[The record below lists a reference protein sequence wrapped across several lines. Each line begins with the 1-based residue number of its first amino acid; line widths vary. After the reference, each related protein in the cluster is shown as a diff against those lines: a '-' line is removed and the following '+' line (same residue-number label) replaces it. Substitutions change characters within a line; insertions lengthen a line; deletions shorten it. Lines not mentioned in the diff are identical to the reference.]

1 MSPTAPVPE
10 PAEER
15 AGELLARVEPLPY
28 PERMRALALH
38 ARRLAGTPALTAL
51 LDELAAGGRYE
62 RRTALHMA
70 MAARRLPFIERALA
84 GPDPALR
91 RAALRAVRTLPVA
104 DDAAAAVLDDAPAD
118 LRRAFYRTLRHGDRA
133 ALADRLLPDVRARW
147 GDREAAALLPACSGG
162 AVARWLPDLDGAV
175 TAWRA
180 LAERHPG
187 PLLALARRRAAE
199 WGWLRRRGP
208 VPAALAR
215 HDPAGLLE
223 LLEREDVRN
232 AVRGR
237 LPKTV
242 ARRLFAVD
250 AVRAGRLAIA
260 AGGPYGGLLSRDE
273 HLHSL
278 PDRELLG
285 TLPADGHGL
294 ARMFALIRPG
304 RRGPLFDAIVERR
317 GGPFP
322 GLQAFPLLP
331 LLPPDRAAAEARRML
346 DWHGSV
352 WHSARLR
359 LDDPDIPLKLTAHLP
374 YAEAAGPLREAALT
388 GDPKRR
394 GLARGLLVGAAART
408 GDGTVLLG
416 VVREL
421 ADRARRERD
430 PLRRAL
436 IEALASVPV
445 ALLGG
450 ALAGPL
456 DGLAAAAV
464 ESRDSSK
471 ATRRALRNL
480 ADRALA
486 HAPDLRPWAYGVYDR
501 LVARC
506 GTEQLRDDD
515 HYLDLVLPRGAEHDL
530 LDVLRP
536 RLRAARERRDPA
548 LAIEL
553 AWSLHR
559 RAFRLAEIQDDLRAG
574 ALDRA
579 GDLAGAAAEAWLA
592 DPARRADRAAELV
605 AADPAA
611 VEVPE
616 VWRVVAS
623 RRTDLL
629 GRAALG
635 ERTSRVRPQDP
646 GRWTP
651 AQVDRVREALN
662 GVARDDAPPADTRIA
677 AVASLGRLPGTLDDL
692 AAWAGGADA
701 VLAEAA
707 MEAMAGTDRPAEAL
721 GLLLGFARGAGSPY
735 AVAAVAG
742 CCAGVAPST
751 LGPVLAGTL
760 TGPDAKVTA
769 RKQAARL
776 LERLRPPGAADA
788 LLGAWRDPHLH
799 RDVRAAVAAALRRI
813 PEDPR
818 TFTALEDAA
827 GPYASEPLLRTLFQA
842 VPEEYAPAVR
852 PRYAALVRRLLAAAD
867 GPGVRWRGTAAFGV
881 WARHYEGG
889 FDDLLAAVGDPADPA
904 GDAELPVLEA
914 LMYAGAVR
922 GEVLGVLERLLPEAG
937 ARGPARRRLLSLV
950 RVLAARHGRGRADPA
965 AADLARRA
973 AALLAPHPLHLQQVV
988 DLAFASPPLAEPR
1001 LATAG
1006 ELAAAVGSL
1015 AELLRDRP
1023 AVALGLDWR
1032 LRSVF
1037 GHRRGR
1043 RAPLPPPLLLPAV
1056 RGLIAQG
1063 HLVAH
1068 LLAMRAVGTAGD
1080 AAGWPDEWRA
1090 VLDDLRRSPHVDVRV
1105 QAIDADPDG

>member
-1 MSPTAPVPE
+1 MSPTAPVRE

-15 AGELLARVEPLPY
+15 AGDLLARVEPLAY

-38 ARRLAGTPALTAL
+38 ARRLAGTPALSAL
-51 LDELAAGGRYE
+51 LDELSAGGRYE

-70 MAARRLPFIERALA
+70 MAARDLPFIERALA
-84 GPDPALR
+84 GADPALR

-104 DDAAAAVLDDAPAD
+104 DGAAAAVLDDAPAD
-118 LRRAFYRTLRHGDRA
+118 LRRAFYRTLRHGDRT

-147 GDREAAALLPACSGG
+147 GEREAAALLPACSGE
-162 AVARWLPDLDGAV
+162 AAARWLPDLDHAV

-187 PLLALARRRAAE
+187 PFLALARERAAGR
-199 WGWLRRRGP
+199 GWLRRRTAA
-208 VPAALAR
+208 VAALAR

-223 LLEREDVRN
+223 LLEREDVREN
-232 AVRGR
+232 VRHR
-237 LPKTV
+237 LPKAV

-250 AVRAGRLAIA
+250 TVRAARLAVA
-260 AGGPYGGLLSRDE
+260 AGGPRGGLFSRDE
-273 HLHSL
+273 HLRFL
-278 PDRELLG
+278 PGRELPAA
-285 TLPADGHGL
+285 LPGDAHGL
-294 ARMFALIRPG
+294 AGKLALVAPG

-322 GLQAFPLLP
+322 GLQAYPLLP

-352 WHSARLR
+352 WHSARRR

-374 YAEAAGPLREAALT
+374 YDEASGPLREAALT

-394 GLARGLLVGAAART
+394 GLARALLIGAAART

-416 VVREL
+416 VVGGL
-421 ADRARRERD
+421 ADRARNERD

-464 ESRDSSK
+464 ESRDSSRP
-471 ATRRALRNL
+471 TRRALRDL

-486 HAPDLRPWAYGVYDR
+486 HAPGLRPWAYGVYDR

-506 GTEQLRDDD
+506 GTEQLEDRD
-515 HYLDLVLPRGAEHDL
+515 HALGLVLPRGAEHEL

-548 LAIEL
+548 LAIEV
-553 AWSLHR
+553 ARSLGR
-559 RAFRLAEIQDDLRAG
+559 RAFPLEEIQDDLRAA
-574 ALDRA
+574 ALDRT
-579 GDLAGAAAEAWLA
+579 GDLAAEAAAVWLA
-592 DPARRADRAAELV
+592 DPARRAGRAAELV

-629 GRAALG
+629 GRVVLG
-635 ERTSRVRPQDP
+635 ERTSRVRRQDP

-651 AQVDRVREALN
+651 AQVERVRAALN
-662 GVARDDAPPADTRIA
+662 GVAGDDAPPADTRVA
-677 AVASLGRLPGTLDDL
+677 AAASLGRLPGTLGDL

-721 GLLLGFARGAGSPY
+721 GLLLGLARGGGSPY
-735 AVAAVAG
+735 AVAAAAG
-742 CCAGVAPST
+742 CCAAVAPSA

-760 TGPDAKVTA
+760 AGPGAKVTA

-788 LLGAWRDPHLH
+788 LLGAWRDPRLH
-799 RDVRAAVAAALRRI
+799 RDVRAAVAAALRRF
-813 PEDPR
+813 PDDPR
-818 TFTALEDAA
+818 AFTALEDAA

-842 VPEEYAPAVR
+842 LPEEYAPAAR
-852 PRYAALVRRLLAAAD
+852 PRYAALVRRLLAASD
-867 GPGVRWRGTAAFGV
+867 GPGVRFRGTRAFQV

-889 FDDLLAAVGDPADPA
+889 FADLLAAVGDPANPA

-914 LMYAGAVR
+914 LVSAGAVR
-922 GEVLGVLERLLPEAG
+922 DEVLGVLEGLLPAAG

-950 RVLAARHGRGRADPA
+950 RVLGARRGPGRDAPVEAGP
-965 AADLARRA
+965 ARRA
-973 AALLAPHPLHLQQVV
+973 AALLAPHPLYLRQVV
-988 DLAFASPPLAEPR
+988 ELTFAFPPLADPGR
-1001 LATAG
+1001 ASAD
-1006 ELAAAVGSL
+1006 ELAEALGSL
-1015 AELLRDRP
+1015 AGLLRDRP
-1023 AVALGLDWR
+1023 AAALELDWR
-1032 LRSVF
+1032 FRSLV
-1037 GHRRGR
+1037 GHRNGR
-1043 RAPLPPPLLLPAV
+1043 RTPVPPPRLLPAV
-1056 RGLIAQG
+1056 RGLVAQG

-1068 LLAMRAVGTAGD
+1068 LLAMRAAGAAGD
-1080 AAGWPDEWRA
+1080 AAGWPDGWRA

-1105 QAIDADPDG
+1105 QAIDVDPDR

>member
-1 MSPTAPVPE
+1 
-10 PAEER
+10 
-15 AGELLARVEPLPY
+15 
-28 PERMRALALH
+28 MRALALH
-38 ARRLAGTPALTAL
+38 ARRLAGTPALSAL
-51 LDELAAGGRYE
+51 LDELSAGGRYE

-70 MAARRLPFIERALA
+70 MAARDLPFLERTLA

-104 DDAAAAVLDDAPAD
+104 DGAAAAVLDDAPAD
-118 LRRAFYRTLRHGDRA
+118 LRRAFYRTLRHADRA

-147 GDREAAALLPACSGG
+147 GDREAAALLPACSGA
-162 AVARWLPDLDGAV
+162 AVARWLPDLDHAV

-187 PLLALARRRAAE
+187 PFLALARERAAG
-199 WGWLRRRGP
+199 WGWLRRCRAA
-208 VPAALAR
+208 VPALAR

-223 LLEREDVRN
+223 LLEREDVRD
-232 AVRGR
+232 AVRRR
-237 LPKTV
+237 LPKAV

-260 AGGPYGGLLSRDE
+260 PGGPSGGLISRAE
-273 HLHSL
+273 HLRSL
-278 PDRELLG
+278 PDEELLG
-285 TLPADGHGL
+285 TLPVDGHGL
-294 ARMFALIRPG
+294 ARTFALLPPG

-317 GGPFP
+317 GGPFQ
-322 GLQAFPLLP
+322 GLLTYPLLP

-374 YAEAAGPLREAALT
+374 YAEASGPLREAALT

-408 GDGTVLLG
+408 GDGAVLLG

-421 ADRARRERD
+421 AGRARTERD

-436 IEALASVPV
+436 IEALASVPP

-450 ALAGPL
+450 ALAAPL

-464 ESRDSSK
+464 ESRDSSR

-506 GTEQLRDDD
+506 GTEQLEDHD
-515 HYLDLVLPRGAEHDL
+515 HYLDMVLPRGAEHDL

-553 AWSLHR
+553 AWSLDR

-574 ALDRA
+574 ALDRG
-579 GDLAGAAAEAWLA
+579 GDLAAEAAAIWLA
-592 DPARRADRAAELV
+592 DPAHRAARAAELV

-611 VEVPE
+611 VEAPA

-629 GRAALG
+629 GRVVLG
-635 ERTSRVRPQDP
+635 ERTSRVRRQDP

-651 AQVDRVREALN
+651 AQVARVREALN
-662 GVARDDAPPADTRIA
+662 GVACDDAPPADARIA

-692 AAWAGGADA
+692 AAWAGGPDA

-721 GLLLGFARGAGSPY
+721 GLLLGFARGTGSPY
-735 AVAAVAG
+735 AVAAAAG
-742 CCAGVAPST
+742 CCAAVAPST

-760 TGPDAKVTA
+760 TGPDAKVTT

-788 LLGAWRDPHLH
+788 LLGAWRDPRLH

-813 PEDPR
+813 PDDPR
-818 TFTALEDAA
+818 AFAALEDAA

-842 VPEEYAPAVR
+842 LPGEYAPAVR

-867 GPGVRWRGTAAFGV
+867 GPGVRFRGTRAFHA

-889 FDDLLAAVGDPADPA
+889 ADDLLAAVGDPADPA

-914 LMYAGAVR
+914 LVSAGTVR
-922 GEVLGVLERLLPEAG
+922 DEILGVLRSLLPA
-937 ARGPARRRLLSLV
+937 ADSRGPARRRLLSLV
-950 RVLAARHGRGRADPA
+950 GVLGVRRGHGRTDPA
-965 AADLARRA
+965 EADLARRA
-973 AALLAPHPLHLQQVV
+973 AALLAPSPLYLRQVV
-988 DLAFASPPLAEPR
+988 DLTFTLPPLAEPDR
-1001 LATAG
+1001 ASAD
-1006 ELAAAVGSL
+1006 ELAEALGSL
-1015 AELLRDRP
+1015 AGLLRDRP
-1023 AVALGLDWR
+1023 AVALGMDWR
-1032 LRSVF
+1032 FRSVF
-1037 GHRRGR
+1037 GHVNGR
-1043 RAPLPPPLLLPAV
+1043 RTPMPPSVLLPAV
-1056 RGLIAQG
+1056 RGLVAQG

-1068 LLAMRAVGTAGD
+1068 LLAMRAAGPAGA

-1105 QAIDADPDG
+1105 QAIDVDPDR